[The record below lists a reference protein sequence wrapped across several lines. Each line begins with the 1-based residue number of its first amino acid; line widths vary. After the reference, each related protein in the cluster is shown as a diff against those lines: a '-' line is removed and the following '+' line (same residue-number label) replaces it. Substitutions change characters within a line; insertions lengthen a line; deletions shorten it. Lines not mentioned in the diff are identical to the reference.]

1 MARGNGRTI
10 NVKLP
15 TAKVIT
21 ALQQALAKLELDYTS
36 QDEAEAKYQ
45 KAAEKWRKEVIKFAI
60 DNISKAENMRTNYRQ
75 WNGSLNVD
83 FDLTVKDSIFP
94 EEPMRDF
101 ETMNLHSYREM
112 KEEIAN
118 AIRILQLTDEETV
131 STSTYNSIAR
141 YL

>member
-15 TAKVIT
+15 TKKVIV

-36 QDEAEAKYQ
+36 QDQAEAKYQ
-45 KAAEKWRKEVIKFAI
+45 KAAEKWRKEIIAFAI
-60 DNISKAENMRTNYRQ
+60 DNISKAENIRTNYRQ
-75 WNGSLNVD
+75 WTNNLNVD
-83 FDLTVKDSIFP
+83 FDLTVKDSMLP
-94 EEPMRDF
+94 EEPTRDF
-101 ETMNLHSYREM
+101 ETMNVHSYREM
-112 KEEIAN
+112 KEEISN
-118 AIRILQLTDEETV
+118 AIRILQLTDEEVV

>member
-36 QDEAEAKYQ
+36 QDEAEVQYQ
-45 KAAEKWRKEVIKFAI
+45 KAAEKWRKEIIKFAV
-60 DNISKAENMRTNYRQ
+60 DNISKAENIRTNYRQ
-75 WNGSLNVD
+75 WSGNLNVD
-83 FDLTVKDSIFP
+83 FDLTIKESDVP
-94 EEPMRDF
+94 AEPQRDF
-101 ETMNLHSYREM
+101 ETMHISTYKDM

-118 AIRILQLTDEETV
+118 AIRILQLTDEEVV